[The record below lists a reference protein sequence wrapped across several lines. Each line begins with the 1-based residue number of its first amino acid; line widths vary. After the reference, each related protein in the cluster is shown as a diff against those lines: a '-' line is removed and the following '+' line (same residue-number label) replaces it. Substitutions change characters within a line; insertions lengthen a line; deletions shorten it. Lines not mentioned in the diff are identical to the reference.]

1 MKYAIKHVASIAL
14 ALTLSAGLSAQ
25 TTLNSS
31 YFMEKMTKRNQLNPA
46 LKTPNNYVSMPS
58 LGNFYLGINSNLGLG
73 TFLYPRDN
81 KLVTFLH
88 ESVPADEFLNKLTP
102 NNTIELD
109 LGIDLISFGFWAWGG
124 QNTFNLAL
132 KSNTGAYLP
141 REIFEFL
148 KTGQEATGVTRYDM
162 SNITATTSNYLELA
176 LGHARDITDK
186 LSAGAKIK
194 VLIGAAH
201 AEARIDRMDISM
213 SQNEWTIKQA
223 GHLQATSLLE
233 LTTDPE
239 TGEVTDYKVGNNF
252 GLAGFGLGFDLGAT
266 YKLIDN
272 LTLSAALTDIGFM
285 RWNNLTRAETD
296 PNKEFRF
303 SGFDNIGAQDDENGD
318 NPFDQKA
325 DQLGDDL
332 KALTKFYQSDT
343 RSVAN
348 SLRTTLRVGA
358 EYAVLD
364 NAISFGLLSTTRFV
378 GYRTYA
384 EGMAA
389 INFRPLSALHLTVNG
404 SVSNMG
410 SSVGAILNICAPGFN
425 FFVGTDYF
433 ATKYSKQFI
442 PINHARANLSFGFN
456 ITFGKNHKI

>member
-1 MKYAIKHVASIAL
+1 MKHAIKHIASMAL
-14 ALTLSAGLSAQ
+14 AVVLSAGVSAQ

-46 LKTPNNYVSMPS
+46 LKTENNYISIPS
-58 LGNFYLGINSNLGLG
+58 IGNFYLGINSNLGLG

-109 LGIDLISFGFWAWGG
+109 LGLDLISFGFWAWGG

-141 REIFEFL
+141 RELFQFL

-162 SNITATTSNYLELA
+162 SNVTATTSNYLELA

-186 LSAGAKIK
+186 LGVGAKVK

-213 SQNEWTIKQA
+213 SQDEWVIKQA
-223 GHLQATSLLE
+223 GHLQATSMLE

-239 TGEVTDYKVGNNF
+239 TGEVTGYNVGNNF
-252 GLAGFGLGFDLGAT
+252 GIAGFGLGFDLGAT
-266 YKLIDN
+266 YEIIDN

-296 PNKEFRF
+296 PTKEFQF
-303 SGFDNIGAQDDENGD
+303 SGFDNIGAKDDENGD
-318 NPFDQKA
+318 NPFKKEA
-325 DQLGDDL
+325 DQLGEDL

-343 RSVAN
+343 RSVSN

-433 ATKYSKQFI
+433 ATQYSKQFI
-442 PINHARANLSFGFN
+442 PINHARANFSFGFN
-456 ITFGKNHKI
+456 ITFGEKHEI

>member
-1 MKYAIKHVASIAL
+1 MKHAIKHIASIAL
-14 ALTLSAGLSAQ
+14 AVVLSAGVSAQ

-46 LKTPNNYVSMPS
+46 LKTENNYVSIPS
-58 LGNFYLGINSNLGLG
+58 IGNLYLGINSNLGLG

-343 RSVAN
+343 RSVSN

-433 ATKYSKQFI
+433 ATQYSKQFI
-442 PINHARANLSFGFN
+442 PINHARANFSFGFN
-456 ITFGKNHKI
+456 ITFGKKHEI

>member
-109 LGIDLISFGFWAWGG
+109 MGLDLISFGFWAWGG
-124 QNTFNLAL
+124 QNTFNLSL

-141 REIFEFL
+141 KEIFQFL

-303 SGFDNIGAQDDENGD
+303 SGFDNIGAEDDENGD

-343 RSVAN
+343 RSVSN

>member
-1 MKYAIKHVASIAL
+1 MKHAIKHIASIAL
-14 ALTLSAGLSAQ
+14 AVVLSAGVSAQ

-46 LKTPNNYVSMPS
+46 LKTENNYVSIPS
-58 LGNFYLGINSNLGLG
+58 IGNLYLGINSNLGLG

-109 LGIDLISFGFWAWGG
+109 LGLDLISFGFWAWGG
-124 QNTFNLAL
+124 QNTFNLSL

-239 TGEVTDYKVGNNF
+239 TGEVTGYDFGNHF
-252 GLAGFGLGFDLGAT
+252 GVAGFGLGFDLGAT
-266 YKLIDN
+266 YEIIDN

-296 PNKEFRF
+296 PDKGFIYT
-303 SGFDNIGAQDDENGD
+303 GFDNIGAEDDENGD

-343 RSVAN
+343 QSVSN

-442 PINHARANLSFGFN
+442 PINHARANFSFGFN
-456 ITFGKNHKI
+456 ITFGKKHEI

>member
-46 LKTPNNYVSMPS
+46 FKTENNYIGIPA
-58 LGNFYLGINSNLGLG
+58 LNNFYIGVNSNLGMG

-88 ESVPADEFLNKLTP
+88 ESVPTDEFLNKLTP

-109 LGIDLISFGFWAWGG
+109 LGLDLISFGFWAWGG
-124 QNTFNLAL
+124 QNTFNLSL

-141 REIFEFL
+141 KEIFQFL

-266 YKLIDN
+266 YEIIDN

-296 PNKEFRF
+296 PDKGFIYT
-303 SGFDNIGAQDDENGD
+303 GFDNIGAEDDENGD

-348 SLRTTLRVGA
+348 SLRTTLRIARTPDALVVTLPG
-358 EYAVLD
+358 
-364 NAISFGLLSTTRFV
+364 S
-378 GYRTYA
+378 GYRLA
-384 EGMAA
+384 ELIDTTG
-389 INFRPLSALHLTVNG
+389 RLVWCEYLDGEPGEVSVPTTAL
-404 SVSNMG
+404 
-410 SSVGAILNICAPGFN
+410 APGVYVVALTDN
-425 FFVGTDYF
+425 RGKRTVQKVGW
-433 ATKYSKQFI
+433 Q
-442 PINHARANLSFGFN
+442 
-456 ITFGKNHKI
+456 

>member
-1 MKYAIKHVASIAL
+1 MKYTIKHLASIAI
-14 ALTLSAGLSAQ
+14 ALVVATGVSAQ
-25 TTLNSS
+25 NTLNSS

-46 LKTPNNYVSMPS
+46 LKTPNNYVSMPVLS
-58 LGNFYLGINSNLGLG
+58 NFYLGVNSNLGLG

-88 ESVPADEFLNKLTP
+88 ESVPADEFLGKLA
-102 NNTIELD
+102 NDNALELD
-109 LGIDLISFGFWAWGG
+109 LGLDIISFGFWAWGG

-141 REIFEFL
+141 KELFQFL
-148 KTGQEATGVTRYDM
+148 KTGQEPTGVTHYDM
-162 SNITATTSNYLELA
+162 SNVTVASNNYLELA
-176 LGHARDITDK
+176 FGHARDITDK
-186 LSAGAKIK
+186 LGVGARVK
-194 VLIGAAH
+194 VLLGAAH
-201 AEARIDRMDISM
+201 AEARIDRMDITM
-213 SQNEWTIKQA
+213 SQDEWIIKQA
-223 GHLQATSLLE
+223 GHLQASSLLN

-239 TGEVTDYKVGNNF
+239 TGEITNYKLGNNF

-285 RWNNLTRAETD
+285 RWNNLSRAETD

-303 SGFDNIGAQDDENGD
+303 SGFDNIGAKDDENGD
-318 NPFDQKA
+318 NPFKKEA
-325 DQLGDDL
+325 DQLGEDL
-332 KALTKFYQSDT
+332 KALTKFYMTDQQSV
-343 RSVAN
+343 SN

-425 FFVGTDYF
+425 FFIGTDYF

-456 ITFGKNHKI
+456 FTFGKNHEI

>member
-1 MKYAIKHVASIAL
+1 MKHAIKHIASIAL
-14 ALTLSAGLSAQ
+14 AVVLSAGVSAQ

-46 LKTPNNYVSMPS
+46 LKTENNYVSIPS
-58 LGNFYLGINSNLGLG
+58 IGNLYLGINSNLGLG

-141 REIFEFL
+141 KEIFQFL

-252 GLAGFGLGFDLGAT
+252 GLAGFGLGLDLGAT

-296 PNKEFRF
+296 PTKEFQF
-303 SGFDNIGAQDDENGD
+303 SGFDNIGAKDDENGD
-318 NPFDQKA
+318 NPFKKEA
-325 DQLGDDL
+325 DQLGEDL
-332 KALTKFYQSDT
+332 KALTKFYKTDA
-343 RSVAN
+343 RSVSN

-364 NAISFGLLSTTRFV
+364 NAISFGLLSTTRFSS
-378 GYRTYA
+378 YRTYT

-389 INFRPLSALHLTVNG
+389 INFRPLSMLHLTVNG

-425 FFVGTDYF
+425 FFIGTDYF
-433 ATKYSKQFI
+433 ATQYSKQFI
-442 PINHARANLSFGFN
+442 PINHARANFSFGFN
-456 ITFGKNHKI
+456 ITFGKKHEI

>member
-1 MKYAIKHVASIAL
+1 MKHAIKHIASIAL
-14 ALTLSAGLSAQ
+14 AVVLSAGVSAQ

-46 LKTPNNYVSMPS
+46 LKTENNYVSIPS
-58 LGNFYLGINSNLGLG
+58 IGNLYLGINSNLGLG

-239 TGEVTDYKVGNNF
+239 TGEVTGYDFGNHF
-252 GLAGFGLGFDLGAT
+252 GVAGFGLGFDLGAT
-266 YKLIDN
+266 YEIIDN

-296 PNKEFRF
+296 PDKGFIYT
-303 SGFDNIGAQDDENGD
+303 GFDNIGAEDDENGD

-325 DQLGDDL
+325 DQLGEDL

-343 RSVAN
+343 RSVSN

-364 NAISFGLLSTTRFV
+364 NAISFGLLSTTRFSS
-378 GYRTYA
+378 YRTYT

-389 INFRPLSALHLTVNG
+389 INFRPLSMLHLTVNG

-433 ATKYSKQFI
+433 ATQYSKQFI
-442 PINHARANLSFGFN
+442 PINHARANFSFGFN
-456 ITFGKNHKI
+456 ITFGKKHEI

>member
-1 MKYAIKHVASIAL
+1 MKHAIKHIASIAL
-14 ALTLSAGLSAQ
+14 AVVLSAGVSAQ

-239 TGEVTDYKVGNNF
+239 TGEVTGYDFGNHF
-252 GLAGFGLGFDLGAT
+252 GVAGFGLGFDLGAT

-425 FFVGTDYF
+425 FFLGTDYF

-456 ITFGKNHKI
+456 ITFGKKHEI

>member
-1 MKYAIKHVASIAL
+1 MKHAIKHIASIAL

-46 LKTPNNYVSMPS
+46 LKTENNYVSIPS
-58 LGNFYLGINSNLGLG
+58 IGNLYLGINSNLGLG

-239 TGEVTDYKVGNNF
+239 TGEVTGYDFGNHF
-252 GLAGFGLGFDLGAT
+252 GVAGFGLGFDLGAT
-266 YKLIDN
+266 YEIIDN

-296 PNKEFRF
+296 PDKGFIYT
-303 SGFDNIGAQDDENGD
+303 GFDNIGAEDDENGD

-425 FFVGTDYF
+425 FFLGTDYF
-433 ATKYSKQFI
+433 ATQYSKQFI
-442 PINHARANLSFGFN
+442 PINHARANFSFGFN
-456 ITFGKNHKI
+456 ITFGKKHEI

>member
-1 MKYAIKHVASIAL
+1 MKHAIKHIASIAL
-14 ALTLSAGLSAQ
+14 AVVLSAGVSAQ

-46 LKTPNNYVSMPS
+46 LKTENNYVSIPS
-58 LGNFYLGINSNLGLG
+58 IGNLYLGINSNLGLG

-239 TGEVTDYKVGNNF
+239 TGEVTGYDFGNHF
-252 GLAGFGLGFDLGAT
+252 GVAGFGLGFDLGAT
-266 YKLIDN
+266 YEIIDN

-296 PNKEFRF
+296 PDKGFIYT
-303 SGFDNIGAQDDENGD
+303 GFDNIGAEDDENGD

-433 ATKYSKQFI
+433 ATQYSKQFI

-456 ITFGKNHKI
+456 ITFGKKHEI

>member
-46 LKTPNNYVSMPS
+46 LKTENNYVSIPS
-58 LGNFYLGINSNLGLG
+58 IGNFYLGVNSNLGLG

-81 KLVTFLH
+81 SLVTFLH
-88 ESVPADEFLNKLTP
+88 ESVPANEFLGKLSA

-266 YKLIDN
+266 YEIIDN

-343 RSVAN
+343 RSVSN

-389 INFRPLSALHLTVNG
+389 VNFRPLSALHLTVNG

-433 ATKYSKQFI
+433 ATQYSKQFI

-456 ITFGKNHKI
+456 ITFGKKHEI

>member
-1 MKYAIKHVASIAL
+1 MKHSIKQMASIAI
-14 ALTLSAGLSAQ
+14 ALVVATGVSAQ
-25 TTLNSS
+25 NTLNSS

-46 LKTPNNYVSMPS
+46 LKTPNNYVSMPVLS
-58 LGNFYLGINSNLGLG
+58 NFYLGVNSNLGLG

-88 ESVPADEFLNKLTP
+88 ESVPADEFLGKLA
-102 NNTIELD
+102 NDNALELD
-109 LGIDLISFGFWAWGG
+109 LGLDIISFGFWAWGG

-141 REIFEFL
+141 KELFQFL
-148 KTGQEATGVTRYDM
+148 KTGQEPTGTTHYDM
-162 SNITATTSNYLELA
+162 SNVTVASSNYLELA
-176 LGHARDITDK
+176 FGHARDITDK
-186 LSAGAKIK
+186 LGVGARVK
-194 VLIGAAH
+194 VLLGAAH
-201 AEARIDRMDISM
+201 AEARIDRMDITM
-213 SQNEWTIKQA
+213 SQDEWIIKQA
-223 GHLQATSLLE
+223 GHLQATSLLN

-239 TGEVTDYKVGNNF
+239 TGEITNYKLGNNF
-252 GLAGFGLGFDLGAT
+252 GLAGYGLGFDLGAT

-285 RWNNLTRAETD
+285 RWNNLSRAETD

-303 SGFDNIGAQDDENGD
+303 SGFDNIGAKDDENGD
-318 NPFDQKA
+318 NPFKKEA
-325 DQLGDDL
+325 DQLGEDL
-332 KALTKFYQSDT
+332 KALTKFYMTDQQSV
-343 RSVAN
+343 SN

-425 FFVGTDYF
+425 FFIGTDYF
-433 ATKYSKQFI
+433 ATKYSKQFV
-442 PINHARANLSFGFN
+442 PINHARANLSFGLNF
-456 ITFGKNHKI
+456 TFGKNHKI

>member
-1 MKYAIKHVASIAL
+1 MKYTIKHLASIAI
-14 ALTLSAGLSAQ
+14 ALVVATGVSAQ
-25 TTLNSS
+25 NTLNSS

-46 LKTPNNYVSMPS
+46 LKTPNNYVSMPVLS
-58 LGNFYLGINSNLGLG
+58 NFYLGVNSNLGLG

-88 ESVPADEFLNKLTP
+88 ESVPADEFLGKLA
-102 NNTIELD
+102 NDNALELD
-109 LGIDLISFGFWAWGG
+109 LGLDIISFGFWAWGG

-141 REIFEFL
+141 KELFQFL
-148 KTGQEATGVTRYDM
+148 KTGQEPTGVTHYDM
-162 SNITATTSNYLELA
+162 SNVTVASNNYLELA
-176 LGHARDITDK
+176 FGHARDITDK
-186 LSAGAKIK
+186 LGVGARVK
-194 VLIGAAH
+194 VLLGAAH
-201 AEARIDRMDISM
+201 AEARIDRMDITM
-213 SQNEWTIKQA
+213 SQDEWIIKQA
-223 GHLQATSLLE
+223 GHLQASSLLN

-239 TGEVTDYKVGNNF
+239 TGEITNYKLGNNF

-285 RWNNLTRAETD
+285 RWNNLSRAETD

-303 SGFDNIGAQDDENGD
+303 SGFDNIGAKDDENGD
-318 NPFDQKA
+318 NPFKKEA
-325 DQLGDDL
+325 DQLGEDL
-332 KALTKFYQSDT
+332 KALTKFYKTDA
-343 RSVAN
+343 RSVSN

-433 ATKYSKQFI
+433 ATQYSKQFI

-456 ITFGKNHKI
+456 ITFGEKHKI

>member
-1 MKYAIKHVASIAL
+1 MKHAIKHIASIAL
-14 ALTLSAGLSAQ
+14 AVVLSAGVSAQ

-46 LKTPNNYVSMPS
+46 LKTENNYVSIPS
-58 LGNFYLGINSNLGLG
+58 IGNLYLGINSNLGLG

-109 LGIDLISFGFWAWGG
+109 LGLDLISFGFWAWGG

-239 TGEVTDYKVGNNF
+239 TGEVTGYDFGNHF
-252 GLAGFGLGFDLGAT
+252 GVAGFGLGFDLGAT
-266 YKLIDN
+266 YEIIDN

-318 NPFDQKA
+318 NPFEQKA
-325 DQLGDDL
+325 DQLGEDL
-332 KALTKFYQSDT
+332 KALTKFYKTDTQSV
-343 RSVAN
+343 SN

-433 ATKYSKQFI
+433 ATQYSKQFI

>member
-1 MKYAIKHVASIAL
+1 MKYIIKHIASIGIAI
-14 ALTLSAGLSAQ
+14 ALSAGVSAQ

-31 YFMEKMTKRNQLNPA
+31 YFMKKMTMRNQLNPA
-46 LKTPNNYVSMPS
+46 FKTENNYIGIPS
-58 LGNFYLGINSNLGLG
+58 IGNLYLGINSNLGLG

-186 LSAGAKIK
+186 LGVGAKVK

-239 TGEVTDYKVGNNF
+239 TGEVTGYDFGNHF
-252 GLAGFGLGFDLGAT
+252 GVAGFGLGFDLGAT
-266 YKLIDN
+266 YEIIDN

-296 PNKEFRF
+296 PDKGFIYT
-303 SGFDNIGAQDDENGD
+303 GFDNIGAQDDENGD
-318 NPFDQKA
+318 NPFEQKA
-325 DQLGDDL
+325 DQLGEDL
-332 KALTKFYQSDT
+332 KALTKFYKSDAQSL
-343 RSVAN
+343 SN

-364 NAISFGLLSTTRFV
+364 NAISFGLLSTTRFSS
-378 GYRTYA
+378 YRTYT

-442 PINHARANLSFGFN
+442 PINHARANFSFGFN
-456 ITFGKNHKI
+456 ITFGKKHEI

>member
-1 MKYAIKHVASIAL
+1 MKHAIKHIASMAL
-14 ALTLSAGLSAQ
+14 AVVLSAGVSAQ

-46 LKTPNNYVSMPS
+46 LKTENNYVSIPS
-58 LGNFYLGINSNLGLG
+58 IGNFYLGINSNLGLG

-109 LGIDLISFGFWAWGG
+109 MGLDLISFGFWAWGG

-132 KSNTGAYLP
+132 KSNTGVYLP
-141 REIFEFL
+141 RELFQFL

-162 SNITATTSNYLELA
+162 SNVTATTSNYIELA

-186 LSAGAKIK
+186 LGVGAKVK
-194 VLIGAAH
+194 VLLGAAH
-201 AEARIDRMDISM
+201 AEARIDRMDITM
-213 SQNEWTIKQA
+213 SQDQWMIKQA

-239 TGEVTDYKVGNNF
+239 TGEVTNYKMGSNF
-252 GLAGFGLGFDLGAT
+252 GLAGFGLGLDLGAT

-296 PNKEFRF
+296 PTKEFQF
-303 SGFDNIGAQDDENGD
+303 SGFDNIGAKDDENGD
-318 NPFDQKA
+318 NPFEQKA
-325 DQLGDDL
+325 DQLGEDL
-332 KALTKFYQSDT
+332 KALTKFYKTDTQSV
-343 RSVAN
+343 SN

-442 PINHARANLSFGFN
+442 PINHARANFSFGFN
-456 ITFGKNHKI
+456 ITFGKKHEI

>member
-141 REIFEFL
+141 KEIFQFL

-239 TGEVTDYKVGNNF
+239 TGEVTGYDFGNHF
-252 GLAGFGLGFDLGAT
+252 GVAGFGLGFDLGAT
-266 YKLIDN
+266 YEIIDN

-296 PNKEFRF
+296 PDKGFIYT
-303 SGFDNIGAQDDENGD
+303 GFDNIGAEDDENGD

-358 EYAVLD
+358 EYAVLN

-456 ITFGKNHKI
+456 ITFGKKHEI

>member
-109 LGIDLISFGFWAWGG
+109 MGLDLISFGFWAWGG

-213 SQNEWTIKQA
+213 SQDEWMIKQA

-296 PNKEFRF
+296 PDKGFIYT
-303 SGFDNIGAQDDENGD
+303 GFDNIGAEDDENGD

-325 DQLGDDL
+325 DQLGEDL
-332 KALTKFYQSDT
+332 KALTKFYKTDTQSV
-343 RSVAN
+343 SN

-433 ATKYSKQFI
+433 ATQYSKQFI
-442 PINHARANLSFGFN
+442 PINHARANFSFGFN
-456 ITFGKNHKI
+456 ITFGKKHEI

>member
-1 MKYAIKHVASIAL
+1 MKHAIKHIASIAL
-14 ALTLSAGLSAQ
+14 AVVLSAGVSAQ

-46 LKTPNNYVSMPS
+46 LKTENNYVSIPS
-58 LGNFYLGINSNLGLG
+58 IGNLYLGINSNLGLG

-186 LSAGAKIK
+186 LGVGAKVK

-239 TGEVTDYKVGNNF
+239 TGEVTGYNVGNNF
-252 GLAGFGLGFDLGAT
+252 GIAGFGLGFDLGAT
-266 YKLIDN
+266 YEIIDN

-296 PNKEFRF
+296 PTKEFQF
-303 SGFDNIGAQDDENGD
+303 SGFDNIGAKDDENGD
-318 NPFDQKA
+318 NPFKKEA
-325 DQLGDDL
+325 DQLGEDL

-343 RSVAN
+343 RSVSN

-433 ATKYSKQFI
+433 ATQYSKQFI
-442 PINHARANLSFGFN
+442 PINHARANFSFGFN
-456 ITFGKNHKI
+456 ITFGEKHEI

>member
-1 MKYAIKHVASIAL
+1 MKHAIKHIASIAL
-14 ALTLSAGLSAQ
+14 AVVLSAGVSAQ

-46 LKTPNNYVSMPS
+46 LKTENNYVSIPS
-58 LGNFYLGINSNLGLG
+58 IGNLYLGINSNLGLG

-239 TGEVTDYKVGNNF
+239 TGEVTGYDFGNHF
-252 GLAGFGLGFDLGAT
+252 GVAGFGLGFDLGAT
-266 YKLIDN
+266 YEIIDN

-296 PNKEFRF
+296 PDKGFIYT
-303 SGFDNIGAQDDENGD
+303 GFDNIGAEDDENGD

-425 FFVGTDYF
+425 FFIGTDYF
-433 ATKYSKQFI
+433 ATQYSKQFI

-456 ITFGKNHKI
+456 ITFGKKHEI

>member
-1 MKYAIKHVASIAL
+1 MKHAIKHIASIAL
-14 ALTLSAGLSAQ
+14 AVVLSAGVSAQ

-46 LKTPNNYVSMPS
+46 LKTENNYVSIPS
-58 LGNFYLGINSNLGLG
+58 IGNFYLGINSNLGLG

-109 LGIDLISFGFWAWGG
+109 MGLDLISFGFWAWGG

-141 REIFEFL
+141 RELFQFL

-162 SNITATTSNYLELA
+162 SNVTATTSNYIELA

-186 LSAGAKIK
+186 LGVGAKVK
-194 VLIGAAH
+194 VLLGAAH

-213 SQNEWTIKQA
+213 SQDEWVIKQA
-223 GHLQATSLLE
+223 GHLQATSMLE

-239 TGEVTDYKVGNNF
+239 TGEVTGYNVGNNF
-252 GLAGFGLGFDLGAT
+252 GIAGFGLGFDLGAT

-296 PNKEFRF
+296 PTKEFQF
-303 SGFDNIGAQDDENGD
+303 SGFDNIGAKDDENGD
-318 NPFDQKA
+318 NPFKKEA
-325 DQLGDDL
+325 DQLGEDL
-332 KALTKFYQSDT
+332 KALTKFYKTDA
-343 RSVAN
+343 RSVSN

-433 ATKYSKQFI
+433 ATQYSKQFI
-442 PINHARANLSFGFN
+442 PINHARANFSFGFN
-456 ITFGKNHKI
+456 ITFGKKHEI

>member
-1 MKYAIKHVASIAL
+1 MKYAIKHIASIAL
-14 ALTLSAGLSAQ
+14 AVVLSAGVSAQ

-46 LKTPNNYVSMPS
+46 LKTENNYVSIPS
-58 LGNFYLGINSNLGLG
+58 IGNLYLGINSNLGLG

-303 SGFDNIGAQDDENGD
+303 SGFDNIGAEDDENGD

-425 FFVGTDYF
+425 FFLGTDYF
-433 ATKYSKQFI
+433 ATQYSKQFI
-442 PINHARANLSFGFN
+442 PINHARANFSFGFN
-456 ITFGKNHKI
+456 ITFGKKHEI

>member
-1 MKYAIKHVASIAL
+1 MKYTIKHLASIAI
-14 ALTLSAGLSAQ
+14 ALVVATGVSAQ
-25 TTLNSS
+25 NTLNSS

-46 LKTPNNYVSMPS
+46 LKTPNNYVSMPVLS
-58 LGNFYLGINSNLGLG
+58 NFYLGVNSNLGLG

-88 ESVPADEFLNKLTP
+88 ESVPADEFLGKLA
-102 NNTIELD
+102 NDNALELD
-109 LGIDLISFGFWAWGG
+109 LGLDIISFGFWAWGG

-141 REIFEFL
+141 KELFQFL
-148 KTGQEATGVTRYDM
+148 KTGQEPTGVTHYDM
-162 SNITATTSNYLELA
+162 SNVTVASNNYLELA
-176 LGHARDITDK
+176 FGHARDITDK
-186 LSAGAKIK
+186 LGVGARVK
-194 VLIGAAH
+194 VLLGAAH
-201 AEARIDRMDISM
+201 AEARIDRMDITM
-213 SQNEWTIKQA
+213 SQDEWIIKQA
-223 GHLQATSLLE
+223 GHLQASSLLN

-239 TGEVTDYKVGNNF
+239 TGEITNYKLGNNF

-285 RWNNLTRAETD
+285 RWNNLSRAETD

-303 SGFDNIGAQDDENGD
+303 SGFDNIGAKDDENGD
-318 NPFDQKA
+318 NPFKKEA
-325 DQLGDDL
+325 DQLGEDL
-332 KALTKFYQSDT
+332 KALTKFYMTDQQSV
-343 RSVAN
+343 SN

-410 SSVGAILNICAPGFN
+410 SSVGAILNICAPSFN
-425 FFVGTDYF
+425 FFIGTDYF

-456 ITFGKNHKI
+456 FTFGKNHEI

>member
-1 MKYAIKHVASIAL
+1 MKHAIKHIASIAL
-14 ALTLSAGLSAQ
+14 AVVLSAGVSAQ

-296 PNKEFRF
+296 PDKGFIYT
-303 SGFDNIGAQDDENGD
+303 GFDNIGAEDDENGD

-343 RSVAN
+343 RSVSN

-425 FFVGTDYF
+425 FFLGTDYF
-433 ATKYSKQFI
+433 ATQYSKQFI
-442 PINHARANLSFGFN
+442 PINHARANFSFGFN
-456 ITFGKNHKI
+456 ITFGKKHEI

>member
-1 MKYAIKHVASIAL
+1 MKHAIKHIASIAL
-14 ALTLSAGLSAQ
+14 AVVLSAGVSAQ

-46 LKTPNNYVSMPS
+46 LKTENNYVSIPS
-58 LGNFYLGINSNLGLG
+58 IGNLYLGINSNLGLG

-141 REIFEFL
+141 RELFQFL

-162 SNITATTSNYLELA
+162 SNVTATTSNYIELA

-186 LSAGAKIK
+186 LGVGAKVK
-194 VLIGAAH
+194 VLLGAAH

-296 PNKEFRF
+296 PNKGFIYT
-303 SGFDNIGAQDDENGD
+303 GFDNIGAEDDENGD

-343 RSVAN
+343 RSVSN

-425 FFVGTDYF
+425 FFIGTDYF
-433 ATKYSKQFI
+433 ATQYSKQFI

-456 ITFGKNHKI
+456 ITFGKKHEI

>member
-1 MKYAIKHVASIAL
+1 MKHAIKHIASIAL
-14 ALTLSAGLSAQ
+14 AVVLSAGVSAQ

-46 LKTPNNYVSMPS
+46 LKTENNYVSIPS
-58 LGNFYLGINSNLGLG
+58 IGNLYLGINSNLGLG

-239 TGEVTDYKVGNNF
+239 TGEVTGYDFGNHF
-252 GLAGFGLGFDLGAT
+252 GVAGFGLGFDLGAT
-266 YKLIDN
+266 YEIIDN

-296 PNKEFRF
+296 PDKGFIYT
-303 SGFDNIGAQDDENGD
+303 GFDNIGAEDDENGD

-410 SSVGAILNICAPGFN
+410 SSVGAILNLCTPGFN
-425 FFVGTDYF
+425 FFLGTDYF
-433 ATKYSKQFI
+433 ATQYSKQFI
-442 PINHARANLSFGFN
+442 PINHARANFSFGFN
-456 ITFGKNHKI
+456 ITFGKKHEI

>member
-46 LKTPNNYVSMPS
+46 LKTENNYVSIPS
-58 LGNFYLGINSNLGLG
+58 IGNLYLGINSNLGLG

-109 LGIDLISFGFWAWGG
+109 LGLDLISFGFWAWGG

-266 YKLIDN
+266 YEIIDN

-296 PNKEFRF
+296 PDKGFIYT
-303 SGFDNIGAQDDENGD
+303 GFDNIGAEDDENGD

-325 DQLGDDL
+325 DQLGEDL
-332 KALTKFYQSDT
+332 KALTKFYKTDTQSV
-343 RSVAN
+343 SN

-364 NAISFGLLSTTRFV
+364 DAISFGLLSTTRFV

-433 ATKYSKQFI
+433 ATQYSKQFI

-456 ITFGKNHKI
+456 ITFGKKHEI

>member
-58 LGNFYLGINSNLGLG
+58 LGNFYLGVNSNLGLG

-109 LGIDLISFGFWAWGG
+109 LGLDLISFGFWAWGG
-124 QNTFNLAL
+124 QNTFNLSL

-141 REIFEFL
+141 KEIFQFL

-186 LSAGAKIK
+186 LGVGAKVK
-194 VLIGAAH
+194 VLLGAAH
-201 AEARIDRMDISM
+201 AEARIDRMDITM

-266 YKLIDN
+266 YEIIDN

-296 PNKEFRF
+296 PDKGFIYT
-303 SGFDNIGAQDDENGD
+303 GFDNIGAEDDENGD
-318 NPFDQKA
+318 NPFEQKA
-325 DQLGDDL
+325 DQLGEDL

-433 ATKYSKQFI
+433 ATQYSKQFI
-442 PINHARANLSFGFN
+442 PINHARANFSFGFN
-456 ITFGKNHKI
+456 ITFGKKHEI

>member
-1 MKYAIKHVASIAL
+1 MKHAIKHIASIAL
-14 ALTLSAGLSAQ
+14 AVVLSAGVSAQ

-31 YFMEKMTKRNQLNPA
+31 YFMEKMTKRNQLTPA
-46 LKTPNNYVSMPS
+46 LKTEYNYVSIPS
-58 LGNFYLGINSNLGLG
+58 IGNLYLGINSNLGLG

-109 LGIDLISFGFWAWGG
+109 LGLDLISFGFWAWGG
-124 QNTFNLAL
+124 QNTFNLSL

-141 REIFEFL
+141 KEIFQFL

-213 SQNEWTIKQA
+213 SQDEWMIKQA

-296 PNKEFRF
+296 PDKGFIYT
-303 SGFDNIGAQDDENGD
+303 GFDNIGAEDDENGD

-433 ATKYSKQFI
+433 ATQYSKQFI

-456 ITFGKNHKI
+456 ITFGKKHEI

>member
-46 LKTPNNYVSMPS
+46 LKTENNYVSIPS
-58 LGNFYLGINSNLGLG
+58 IGNLYLGINSNLGLG

-239 TGEVTDYKVGNNF
+239 TGEVTGYDFGNHF
-252 GLAGFGLGFDLGAT
+252 GVAGFGLGFDLGAT
-266 YKLIDN
+266 YEIIDN

-296 PNKEFRF
+296 PDKGFIYT
-303 SGFDNIGAQDDENGD
+303 GFDNIGAEDDENGD

-433 ATKYSKQFI
+433 ATQYSKQFI
-442 PINHARANLSFGFN
+442 PINHARANFSFGFN
-456 ITFGKNHKI
+456 ITFGKKHEI